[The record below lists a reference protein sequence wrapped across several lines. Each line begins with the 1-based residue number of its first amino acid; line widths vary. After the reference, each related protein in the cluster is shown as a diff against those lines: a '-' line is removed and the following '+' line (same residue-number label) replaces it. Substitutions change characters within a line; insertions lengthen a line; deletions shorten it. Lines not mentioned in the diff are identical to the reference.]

1 MADRSS
7 SSTNQESNNDQ
18 TQSQSPHDSSTR
30 NSDSD
35 PFGLNKYIK
44 PVSDPWSVYNTS
56 YSSSSTPPGSTVKRR
71 AGPPWPLREFN
82 AFKPPARTHH
92 EAGASRP
99 PRHILFLDQASH
111 AIDRKML
118 KRDPPK
124 RHREVHPQPQPA
136 ESGMCEM
143 CQQPISLQARCFGLW
158 QRSRQTEARPASREG
173 HESRPSLISLMPQ
186 PITSAPSFALICVA
200 TP

>member
-44 PVSDPWSVYNTS
+44 PVSDPWMAAA
-56 YSSSSTPPGSTVKRR
+56 TPPKAAVKRR

-118 KRDPPK
+118 KRGASLLYVPFK
-124 RHREVHPQPQPA
+124 SLKTQ
-136 ESGMCEM
+136 
-143 CQQPISLQARCFGLW
+143 CQI
-158 QRSRQTEARPASREG
+158 
-173 HESRPSLISLMPQ
+173 
-186 PITSAPSFALICVA
+186 VA
-200 TP
+200 TVDLRVGRLMHRGGR